1 MYKAAVIG
9 TGFIAVKHHLPA
21 WASVKNDVEL
31 VAVCDTD
38 PASAEAAA
46 RRFGVAATYTSA
58 EELIAEQQPDFV
70 DICTPPASHAD
81 IAITALDADAAVLI
95 EKPLAHNLADCQRI
109 VDAESR
115 SRGHVEV
122 AHTDLFN
129 PVVVEAQRRIEQGD
143 IGEVTG
149 MRLLYVTPKSL
160 WITNPDHFAN
170 HLPGGSIG
178 ETGPHVVYL
187 ARSFIGPIQS
197 CRVTASKLL
206 TEYPWSPYEDY
217 RIDLLGARIRCSAV
231 LTYTLDQGGY
241 FVDVW
246 GTNGLLRLDMQSKI
260 LVRHRRMNRSPWGI
274 GASSLSDVGQILRG
288 TARNA
293 ADYLGR
299 RFHSPH
305 ERTIRSFV
313 RRTIDGEPPVVP
325 AAAGLENCRLM
336 AELAAQIESAQTDHE
351 EPR

>member
-9 TGFIAVKHHLPA
+9 TGFISVKHHLPA
-21 WASVKNDVEL
+21 WAGLKNDVEL

-38 PASAEAAA
+38 PASAGAAA
-46 RRFGVAATYTSA
+46 RRFGVAATYSSA
-58 EELIAEQQPDFV
+58 EELIAAEQPDFV

-81 IAITALDADAAVLI
+81 IAITALEAGAAVLI
-95 EKPLAHNLADCQRI
+95 EKPLALNLADCQRI
-109 VDAESR
+109 VDAESQ

-129 PVVVEAQRRIEQGD
+129 PVVVEAHRRIDRGD

-160 WITNPDHFAN
+160 WITDPDHFAN

-187 ARSFIGPIQS
+187 ARSFIGPIQH

-206 TEYPWSPYEDY
+206 AEYPWSPYEDY
-217 RIDLLGARIRCSAV
+217 RIELFGERIQCSAV

-241 FVDVW
+241 FVDLW

-260 LVRHRRMNRSPWGI
+260 LVSHRRQNTSPWGI
-274 GASSLSDVGQILRG
+274 GASSLLDVAQVVKG

-299 RFHSPH
+299 RFRSPH

-313 RRTIDGEPPVVP
+313 RRTIDGEPPLVP
-325 AAAGLENCRLM
+325 ASAGLDNCRLM
-336 AELAAQIESAQTDHE
+336 AELAAQVESAQAQPD